1 MGKSAWLKGRAG
13 SCFPSFPCFPL
24 ERQLSVQYPDI
35 SGSGFWNKP
44 TPGCPWI
51 VAMDSVEGDQEK
63 QVQSYSGDP
72 LIPAHL
78 MGLLRLKLLLPYF
91 LFSLS

>member
-1 MGKSAWLKGRAG
+1 
-13 SCFPSFPCFPL
+13 
-24 ERQLSVQYPDI
+24 
-35 SGSGFWNKP
+35 
-44 TPGCPWI
+44 
-51 VAMDSVEGDQEK
+51 MDSVEGDQEK